1 MAYSYFFTDK
11 ANQDLNNIL
20 DYLTNKLSNK
30 EAAIRFYSALNKQI
44 ELICDFPEA
53 STVVENKFIDFYE
66 IRKSIIKKYIMY
78 YYVDQSSKS
87 IYVLTIRHSLE
98 NREKIINKGIL

>member
-11 ANQDLNNIL
+11 ACCDLENIL

-30 EAAIRFYSALNKQI
+30 ETAIRFYSALNKQI

-53 STVVENKFIDFYE
+53 STVVGNKFIDFYE
-66 IRKSIIKKYIMY
+66 IRKSIIKKYVMY
-78 YYVDQSSKS
+78 YYVDKPSKS
-87 IYVLTIRHSLE
+87 IYILTIRHSLE
-98 NREKIINKGIL
+98 DQEKIIKKL